1 MASIV
6 YDKLKVKTNTK
17 SIFIDVKFDLELG
30 RSIKSNFSPIDNEL
44 LDIKVNED
52 IYAIV
57 GSVLNI
63 INTRKGQRY
72 LLPEFGSD
80 ILSYLFS
87 PITTDSAYKI
97 GESVKESI
105 EDWEPRVVVNGIT
118 VVPRPESAEYSL
130 NIKLYAPSL
139 KQTVNIVGGLS
150 QNTGFFDIRG

>member
-6 YDKLKVKTNTK
+6 YDNLKAKTGTK
-17 SIFIDVKFDLELG
+17 ATYVDVKFDLELDK
-30 RSIKSNFSPIDNEL
+30 SIKSNFSTAQNEL

-52 IYAIV
+52 VYAII

-72 LLPEFGSD
+72 LTPEFGSN

-87 PITTDSAYKI
+87 PITTDGAYKI
-97 GESVKESI
+97 GETVKESI
-105 EDWEPRVVVNGIT
+105 EDWGSRVTVNGIT
-118 VVPRPESAEYSL
+118 VVPKPDSAEYS
-130 NIKLYAPSL
+130 ITISLYAPSL
-139 KQTVNIVGGLS
+139 KQSIRIVGGLS

>member
-6 YDKLKVKTNTK
+6 YDNLKGNTNTK
-17 SIFIDVKFDLELG
+17 VTYVDVKFDLELD
-30 RSIKSNFSPIDNEL
+30 RSIKSNFTTTDNAL

-72 LLPEFGSD
+72 LIPEFGSN

-87 PITTDSAYKI
+87 PITKDGAYKI
-97 GESVKESI
+97 GETVKESI
-105 EDWEPRVVVNGIT
+105 EDWESRVVVNGIT
-118 VVPRPESAEYSL
+118 VIPRPESSEYSL
-130 NIKLYAPSL
+130 NIKLYAPAL
-139 KQTVNIVGGLS
+139 KQTISIVGGLS
-150 QNTGFFDIRG
+150 QNTGFFNIRG